1 MRLPT
6 VRVYSAVRLARETLL
21 SALCIRHEG
30 DNTMTNPLLE
40 LKAQGQSVWLD
51 DIDRGQL
58 RSGLFER
65 LIDADG
71 ISGAT
76 GNPSIFEHSIS
87 NGTTYDEQMQQLIAQ
102 GKSAQE
108 IYEALAVSDVKTVAD
123 LLPPIYDGTNGQDGF
138 VSIEVSPIK
147 TR

>member
-1 MRLPT
+1 MTHQGRSDT
-6 VRVYSAVRLARETLL
+6 V
-21 SALCIRHEG
+21 SALCIRNEG
-30 DNTMTNPLLE
+30 DNTMTNPLRE
-40 LKAQGQSVWLD
+40 LKALGQSVWLD

-76 GNPSIFEHSIS
+76 GNPSIFEHSIR
-87 NGTTYDEQMQQLIAQ
+87 NGTTYDEQTQQLIAQ

-123 LLPPIYDGTNGQDGF
+123 LLPPSMMGRTG
-138 VSIEVSPIK
+138 
-147 TR
+147 RMAL

>member
-1 MRLPT
+1 
-6 VRVYSAVRLARETLL
+6 
-21 SALCIRHEG
+21 
-30 DNTMTNPLLE
+30 MTNPLLE